1 MKHIKLLAV
10 LLACSTPF
18 TSCAVSYDAYGM
30 TVVAPVI
37 YTPQYYTYRC
47 RPSVYSHYDYA
58 IAREHGRQNRYGR
71 HCHY

>member
-1 MKHIKLLAV
+1 MKHIKHLLV
-10 LLACSTPF
+10 LLACGISF
-18 TSCAVSYDAYGM
+18 TSCAVSYDAYGV
-30 TVVAPVI
+30 TVVAPVT

-58 IAREHGRQNRYGR
+58 VAREHGIQNRYGR